1 LFAGAEGGRIWI
13 FDTSTAEVVRD
24 NAGHRWPQ
32 FIGDLAWTPDGSRI
46 ILTDKAGDMGMV
58 EAETLAPVGEA
69 VHLGASAYGAQPG
82 PDDHSGFAL
91 VSDTPAEVATSD
103 EVISGM
109 REWVL
114 ADLETGQIT
123 RGETGFDLF
132 TLSVSPDHRRLA
144 VAGMNG
150 EVALVDVA
158 SGELVRPAVVAHAR
172 GAWWAAWSADG
183 TRFATASQ
191 DGSVVLWDGTTGLPV
206 GSVLMPE
213 ETLLN
218 VAFLPDDETL
228 LLAPYTDSFY
238 RWDTNIAR
246 VIGFACRAAA
256 GDFDEADWEGWFG
269 SRPYRQTCP

>member
-1 LFAGAEGGRIWI
+1 
-13 FDTSTAEVVRD
+13 
-24 NAGHRWPQ
+24 
-32 FIGDLAWTPDGSRI
+32 
-46 ILTDKAGDMGMV
+46 M
-58 EAETLAPVGEA
+58 
-69 VHLGASAYGAQPG
+69 
-82 PDDHSGFAL
+82 
-91 VSDTPAEVATSD
+91 
-103 EVISGM
+103 ISGTN
-109 REWVL
+109 EWVL

-150 EVALVDVA
+150 EVALVDAA

-183 TRFATASQ
+183 SRFATASQ
-191 DGSVVLWDGTTGLPV
+191 DGSVVLWDGKTGLPV

-218 VAFLPDDETL
+218 VAFLPDNETV

-238 RWDTNIAR
+238 RWDTNIDRA
-246 VIGFACRAAA
+246 IEFACRAAA
-256 GDFDEADWEGWFG
+256 GEFDETHWEGCPAAGPTRRPAREG
-269 SRPYRQTCP
+269 SLVHHPVLVVPTGLLMHPWSPPRHRQARSTFKVQHEFCGSGGPRTPKRIQGYAPMSAHQ